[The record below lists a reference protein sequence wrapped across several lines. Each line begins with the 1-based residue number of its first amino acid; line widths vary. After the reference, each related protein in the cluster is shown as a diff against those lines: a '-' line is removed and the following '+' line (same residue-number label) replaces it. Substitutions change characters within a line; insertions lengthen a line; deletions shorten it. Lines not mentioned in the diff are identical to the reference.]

1 MHYFFVRKALLVKYS
16 YAFVVMPGGAGT
28 LDELFEALTL
38 IQTGK
43 IKNFPVVIM
52 GTDYWKELIGFINKM
67 AQHGMIAAADLS
79 LIYTTDSI
87 EEAIAHIRS
96 KAIEPFGLKRVTHI
110 RRHFPWLGE
119 RGLSRDR
126 TVC

>member
-28 LDELFEALTL
+28 LDELFEAVTL

-43 IKNFPVVIM
+43 IKNFPIVIM

-67 AQHGMIAAADLS
+67 AQHGMIAPADL
-79 LIYTTDSI
+79 
-87 EEAIAHIRS
+87 R
-96 KAIEPFGLKRVTHI
+96 
-110 RRHFPWLGE
+110 
-119 RGLSRDR
+119 R
-126 TVC
+126 TVGSALAPRHSEAYRELRSSSGKTGTDYSGYQD